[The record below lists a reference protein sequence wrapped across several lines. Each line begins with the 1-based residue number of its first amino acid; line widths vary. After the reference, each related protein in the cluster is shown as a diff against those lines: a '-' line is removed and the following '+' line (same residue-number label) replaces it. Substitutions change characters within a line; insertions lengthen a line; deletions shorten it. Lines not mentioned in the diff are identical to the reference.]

1 MNIVGNAYDQGL
13 SGGQGGWSQESRYK
27 EAVVLMVS
35 TLPAPKGQSS
45 CLLSSLKLLI

>member
-1 MNIVGNAYDQGL
+1 MNIVGNVYDQGL

-35 TLPAPKGQSS
+35 TLPAPKAHVYCQV
-45 CLLSSLKLLI
+45 